1 MARITVF
8 GMGAMGSRMA
18 ITLLKAGHEVTVWN
32 RSKDKTAPL
41 VEAGAQAA
49 NTPRAAVKDAEFA
62 ICMVRDDDAS
72 KHVWLDTEIGALANL
87 PEGAVAIESSTVTF
101 AWARKLAEHCS
112 ADGIAFLDAPVVGSR
127 LQAETAQ
134 LIYFVGG
141 DTGIVAKA
149 EPILKTMGGAVHHA
163 GSAGS
168 GAAIKLAVNGL
179 FGVQV
184 AAMGELL
191 GLMRHCG
198 IDEAKV
204 IELVSSTPVCSP
216 AAKAA
221 VSAMQAR
228 NFAPM
233 FPVELVEKDFGYVI
247 DVAKE
252 NGAQVPMAEAARRV
266 FAEAIRLG
274 YGSDNITGVSQIYL

>member
-41 VEAGAQAA
+41 VEAGAKAA
-49 NTPRAAVKDAEFA
+49 DTPRAAVKEAEFA
-62 ICMVRDDDAS
+62 ICMVRDDNAS
-72 KHVWLDTEIGALANL
+72 QHVWLDTQIGALANL
-87 PEGAVAIESSTVTF
+87 PEGAVAIESSTVTV

-112 ADGIAFLDAPVVGSR
+112 TKGIAFLDAPVVGSR
-127 LQAETAQ
+127 LQAEASQ

-141 DTGIVAKA
+141 DTEIVAKA

-168 GAAIKLAVNGL
+168 GAAVKLAVNEL

-184 AAMGELL
+184 ATMGELL

-198 IDEAKV
+198 IDETKV

-233 FPVELVEKDFGYVI
+233 FPVELVEKDFSYVI
-247 DVAKE
+247 EVAKE
-252 NGAQVPMAEAARRV
+252 HGAQVPMAEAARRV
-266 FAEAIRLG
+266 FAEAISLG